1 MLRNLLFIF
10 YVFVVFSVKAQAPA
24 NYYANTQGKSGYELK
39 TELHLIIT
47 QNHFAQPYG
56 AIWSFFEE
64 HDVKPDGTVWDI
76 FSDCD
81 FNFGHPDNGGN
92 QDNGFGGNIECEYFN
107 REHSFPRSWFG
118 GNIDPMYTDI
128 IHIYPADKMVNNTR
142 AAYVFANVDNPTFT
156 SENGSKLGPSATPGL
171 NATAFEMPD
180 DLKGDLARTY
190 FYMATRYEDQ
200 IANWVGN
207 NPNGDLL
214 LNGTSDQAFHDW
226 AIDLLYEWHINDPV
240 DQKEI
245 DRNNAAFEFQGN
257 RNPFVDNPDFVCAIW
272 DVDEENCT
280 FSTPTFNL
288 KESISIYPNP
298 VTGPKVNI
306 STQVKVDALEIY
318 SITGKLVQKIKPQNN
333 QLNFEVNHLKSG
345 IYLLKV
351 NSHQQS
357 STHKIIVK

>member
-1 MLRNLLFIF
+1 MFKKILQISLFLSFLI
-10 YVFVVFSVKAQAPA
+10 VEAQAPA
-24 NYYANTQGKSGYELK
+24 NYYNSTQGKSGFELK
-39 TELHLIIT
+39 TELHQIISE
-47 QNHFAQPYG
+47 NHFTQPYG
-56 AIWSFFEE
+56 AIWGFFEE

-81 FNFGHPDNGGN
+81 FNFGHPDDGGN

-128 IHIYPADKMVNNTR
+128 IHIYPADKMVNSTR
-142 AAYVFANVDNPTFT
+142 AAYVFANVNNPTFT
-156 SENGSKLGPSATPGL
+156 SQNGSKLGPSVTPGL
-171 NATAFEMPD
+171 SATAFEMPD

-214 LNGTSDQAFHDW
+214 LNGTSDQAYHDW

-257 RNPFVDNPDFVCAIW
+257 RNPFVDNPDFICAIW
-272 DVDEENCT
+272 DVDEEDCT
-280 FSTPTFNL
+280 FSNASFNL
-288 KESISIYPNP
+288 KDQINIYPNP
-298 VTGPKVNI
+298 ATNSKVFI
-306 STQVKVDALEIY
+306 ETKQPIDQIQLY
-318 SITGKLVQKIKPQNN
+318 SITGKLIQQITAKNQQTNFEINSIKP
-333 QLNFEVNHLKSG
+333 G

-351 NSHQQS
+351 TQNQNS

>member
-1 MLRNLLFIF
+1 MLRKLLVLSFF
-10 YVFVVFSVKAQAPA
+10 FWFLFAQGQPPA
-24 NYYANTQGKSGYELK
+24 GYYDNTQGKTGYELK
-39 TELHLIIT
+39 TELHLIIAE
-47 QNHFAQPYG
+47 NHVAQPYG
-56 AIWSFFEE
+56 NIWSFFEE

-81 FNFGHPDNGGN
+81 FQFGHPDDGGN
-92 QDNGFGGNIECEYFN
+92 QDNGFGGNIECEFFN

-118 GNIDPMYTDI
+118 GNLDPMYTDI

-142 AAYVFANVDNPTFT
+142 AAYMFANVDNPTFT
-156 SENGSKLGPSATPGL
+156 SQNGSKLGPNVTPGL

-214 LNGTSDQAFHDW
+214 LNGTSDQAYHDW
-226 AIDLLYEWHINDPV
+226 AIDLLYEWHVNDPV

-245 DRNNAAFEFQGN
+245 DRNNAAFQFQGN

-280 FSTPTFNL
+280 FSTPTFDL
-288 KESISIYPNP
+288 KNGVSIYPNP
-298 VTGPKVNI
+298 ATNTKVFIDTKQPVDEIKLYNI
-306 STQVKVDALEIY
+306 A
-318 SITGKLVQKIKPQNN
+318 GKLVQQIQPDGNSTS
-333 QLNFEVNHLKSG
+333 FETSHLKAG
-345 IYLLKV
+345 IYLIKLSKD
-351 NSHQQS
+351 QQI
-357 STHKIIVK
+357 STHKLIIK